1 MRTFRFFVFLGI
13 FFFGCSALTSAAT
26 NHPKILIIYDME
38 GVSGVT
44 HYEMLWFQRPDE
56 YAKGR
61 ESLTSDVN
69 AAIRGLAAGGAGSI
83 WIQDGHG
90 SGNGILLF
98 VFHADDRLAA
108 DVLANIGG
116 RAVALED
123 DDT

>member
-1 MRTFRFFVFLGI
+1 MRVLRCSLILGI
-13 FFFGCSALTSAAT
+13 FLSVFAALMTATT

-44 HYEMLWFQRPDE
+44 HYEMLWFQRPEE

-83 WIQDGHG
+83 WVQDGHG
-90 SGNGILLF
+90 SGNANEPDLL
-98 VFHADDRLAA
+98 LAKM
-108 DVLANIGG
+108 DS
-116 RAVALED
+116 
-123 DDT
+123 

>member
-1 MRTFRFFVFLGI
+1 MRVIRGFSCFAILLF
-13 FFFGCSALTSAAT
+13 CYALQTPAAS

-69 AAIRGLAAGGAGSI
+69 AAIRGLVAGGGGPDLDPGWPRFGKRQRTGLAGRQNGCAREIRFS
-83 WIQDGHG
+83 QLRFRPVQHG
-90 SGNGILLF
+90 
-98 VFHADDRLAA
+98 
-108 DVLANIGG
+108 
-116 RAVALED
+116 
-123 DDT
+123 